1 MLEKID
7 FLSRD
12 TAALIIYTNSAVLQ
26 TLLKKRIKERFEI
39 AKNLTKYANTGAT
52 LKEARNE
59 TFTPPFGG
67 GTWLVD
73 IQADKINIGDIAKYL
88 NNITNASVS
97 IIWYNNYAQF
107 KKVIEL
113 DAVKKL
119 GIYCFTMYTGKL
131 YPEDISYIQNMML
144 PEEKRLPKKL
154 VDYLKKNYTFDVDSV
169 CKIFQAVS
177 QGEEISSTKDIINKV
192 GIGGNTIDSFVIKLL
207 TTNPKTEK
215 GLKSAIEKSVVL
227 LNDLSYSYDYRS
239 IKNFMK
245 NCLNTII
252 EIKQLQMMGLYS
264 EAIKD
269 IPETSFHSDKIQRM
283 KRYDGVILNDLNMGR
298 ILNLSLCLDRFDD
311 FNSEIALLK
320 AIYAYLLWT
329 YKKNEENPTSKE
341 MAKKTRWR

>member
-245 NCLNTII
+245 NCLNTIT

-329 YKKNEENPTSKE
+329 YKKNEENPNSKE